1 VSLIGQNLGQYLIVE
16 FIGAG
21 GMASVYKAYQPS
33 LDRYV
38 AVKVLPAQHAL
49 TPGYKERF
57 ILEARA
63 VAQLSHPNILPIYDF
78 GLEGDLSYFVMKY
91 VPDRTL
97 GDLMGK
103 PLDLAQVSHYVDQV
117 AGALD
122 HAHARGILHRD
133 VKPANMLL
141 EGDWLLLTDFGLAKI
156 TEATTAITSTGHIF
170 GTPAYVSPEQAEGS
184 PLDHR
189 TDIYSLG
196 IVLYQMVLGRV
207 PFEGTT
213 AMRIIN
219 KHIYEPPP
227 PPRSLRPDLPEPI
240 EQVMLKAL
248 AKKPADRYDHPGD
261 LAQAFRE
268 ALEVVSAQ
276 TVPASVASTQPQQQV
291 AEPARATPQSS
302 DRAGAAVP
310 GLVAEVNPSPAE
322 KAASPEPQPIRAAK
336 PARSVLS
343 TSSLGLL
350 GGALLLV
357 VVSVLI
363 FFTGKEAVG
372 ETAAAT
378 ATPGQATPT
387 EINATT
393 DPTRTATAT
402 ATPTPA
408 PTTPQPDLTPQA
420 AGEVS
425 TPTSPSAPATETVA
439 PAEVT
444 APATPSIEPMTPT
457 PQPGPSIGGTLA
469 IPVKVGAE
477 FKVYVT
483 GFDGAGING
492 PAPVSLGNARQPMF
506 RRDGQA
512 IVVNGAADGALRG
525 IFVTDSRG
533 GGPNPLNDR
542 GQAYWPVWSPDGS
555 EIMFVDWDQGR
566 TVFRQSSQ
574 LARSEADYVAVQA
587 NSVNLVGNNLVWS
600 DDNHLIFQGCAD
612 WLGQAGECGIWAAD
626 AATVDPI
633 RLTANGGLPTDAKNG
648 LLTYMLAEDGDWE
661 IYLLPLAGGQPLNL
675 TNNSYQDGLAAI
687 APDGQSVAYVSDE
700 SGVWAVWTI
709 TLGDNQ
715 KQKWF
720 DLDPQRGTID
730 VNIWAEERMS
740 WTP

>member
-1 VSLIGQNLGQYLIVE
+1 
-16 FIGAG
+16 
-21 GMASVYKAYQPS
+21 MASVYKAYQPS

-170 GTPAYVSPEQAEGS
+170 GTPAYVSPEQAEGN

-213 AMRIIN
+213 AMRILN

-227 PPRSLRPDLPEPI
+227 PPRSLSPDLPEPI

-248 AKKPADRYDHPGD
+248 AKKPADRYQHTGD
-261 LAQAFRE
+261 LAKAFRE
-268 ALEVVSAQ
+268 ALAAVSAQ
-276 TVPASVASTQPQQQV
+276 TDPTLVASIKPRRQAARSPREKSQSKEGTGAAAPMVV
-291 AEPARATPQSS
+291 AEAI
-302 DRAGAAVP
+302 
-310 GLVAEVNPSPAE
+310 PSLPE
-322 KAASPEPQPIRAAK
+322 KLASPESQPTQLAR
-336 PARSVLS
+336 PARSLS
-343 TSSLGLL
+343 TLALSLAS
-350 GGALLLV
+350 GALLLIV
-357 VVSVLI
+357 AGALI
-363 FFTGKEAVG
+363 FFSGNKAVG
-372 ETAAAT
+372 DTGVAT
-378 ATPGQATPT
+378 ATPVQAIPVETNANPDPTHTPT
-387 EINATT
+387 PTAIPSPVPTTPPPNLTTQSVAEISTPP
-393 DPTRTATAT
+393 DPSATAT
-402 ATPTPA
+402 QTVSTAEATVPVTTLPHTPA
-408 PTTPQPDLTPQA
+408 STRQP
-420 AGEVS
+420 
-425 TPTSPSAPATETVA
+425 
-439 PAEVT
+439 
-444 APATPSIEPMTPT
+444 TPSI
-457 PQPGPSIGGTLA
+457 SGTLA

-483 GFDGAGING
+483 GFDGVGING
-492 PAPVSLGNARQPMF
+492 PAPVSLGGARQPMF

-512 IVVNGAADGALRG
+512 IVVNGTADGALRG
-525 IFVTDSRG
+525 IFFTDSRG

-555 EIMFVDWDQGR
+555 EIMFVDRDQGR
-566 TVFRQSSQ
+566 TIFRQSSQ
-574 LARSEADYVAVQA
+574 LAKSEVDYTHIQA
-587 NSVNLVGNNLVWS
+587 NNVNLVGNNLVWS
-600 DDNHLIFQGCAD
+600 DDNRLIFQGCAD
-612 WLGQAGECGIWAAD
+612 WLGQAGQCGIWATD
-626 AATVDPI
+626 ANLINPV
-633 RLTANGGLPTDAKNG
+633 RLTTNGGAPTDAKNG
-648 LLTYMLAEDGDWE
+648 LLTYMLADDGDWE
-661 IYLLPLAGGQPLNL
+661 IYLLPLAGGQPTNL
-675 TNNSYQDGLAAI
+675 TNNTYQDGLAAI

-700 SGVWAVWTI
+700 SGAWAVWTI
-709 TLGDNQ
+709 TLRDKQ
-715 KQKWF
+715 KRKWF

-730 VNIWAEERMS
+730 VNTWAEERMS

>member
-1 VSLIGQNLGQYLIVE
+1 
-16 FIGAG
+16 
-21 GMASVYKAYQPS
+21 MASVYKAYQPS

-91 VPDRTL
+91 VPDQTL

-103 PLDLAQVSHYVDQV
+103 PLDLAHVSHYVDQV

-156 TEATTAITSTGHIF
+156 TEATTVITSTGHIF

-213 AMRIIN
+213 AMRILN

-248 AKKPADRYDHPGD
+248 AKKPADRYEHTGD

-268 ALEVVSAQ
+268 ALEKVSAQ
-276 TVPASVASTQPQQQV
+276 TIPALVTSTRPKQRGVERPG
-291 AEPARATPQSS
+291 ATLPSS
-302 DRAGAAVP
+302 DRAGAAPV
-310 GLVAEVNPSPAE
+310 LVAEAVPSATE
-322 KAASPEPQPIRAAK
+322 KAASPEPQPIPPAR
-336 PARSVLS
+336 PARSLS
-343 TSSLGLL
+343 TVGISLM
-350 GGALLLV
+350 GGALLLAL
-357 VVSVLI
+357 VSALI
-363 FFTGKEAVG
+363 FFNGSNAIG
-372 ETAAAT
+372 ETVTVT
-378 ATPGQATPT
+378 ATPGQAVPA

-393 DPTRTATAT
+393 DPTRATAAT
-402 ATPTPA
+402 ATPSPVL
-408 PTTPQPDLTPQA
+408 TTPQSALTPQPA
-420 AGEVS
+420 SEVS
-425 TPTSPSAPATETVA
+425 TPTSPPVLATETISA
-439 PAEVT
+439 AETAVPVT
-444 APATPSIEPMTPT
+444 LLTNPPTPT
-457 PQPGPSIGGTLA
+457 PQPVPSISGTLA

-512 IVVNGAADGALRG
+512 IVVNGTVEGVLRG

-542 GQAYWPVWSPDGS
+542 GQATWPVWSPDGTA
-555 EIMFVDWDQGR
+555 IMFVDGNQAR
-566 TVFRQSSQ
+566 TIFRQSSQ
-574 LARSEADYVAVQA
+574 LARSEADYTPVQV
-587 NSVNLVGNNLVWS
+587 NNVNLVGNNLVWS
-600 DDNHLIFQGCAD
+600 DDNRLIFQGCAD

-626 AATVDPI
+626 ATAVDPI
-633 RLTANGGLPTDAKNG
+633 RLTANGGLPTDARNG

-661 IYLLPLAGGQPLNL
+661 IYLLPLAGGQPINL
-675 TNNSYQDGLAAI
+675 TNNTYQDGLAAI

-700 SGVWAVWTI
+700 SGAWAVWTI
-709 TLGDNQ
+709 TLSDNQ

-730 VNIWAEERMS
+730 VNMWAEERMS

>member
-1 VSLIGQNLGQYLIVE
+1 MSLIGQNLGQYLIVE

-103 PLDLAQVSHYVDQV
+103 PLGLAQVSHYVDQV

-156 TEATTAITSTGHIF
+156 TEATTVITSTGHIF

-184 PLDHR
+184 SLDHR

-248 AKKPADRYDHPGD
+248 AKKPADRYDHTGD

-268 ALEVVSAQ
+268 ALEKVAVQ
-276 TVPASVASTQPQQQV
+276 TAPALATSTQSKQRVVERPG
-291 AEPARATPQSS
+291 AALSSS
-302 DRAGAAVP
+302 DGAVAAPISAAGVVP
-310 GLVAEVNPSPAE
+310 TGAEEAIS
-322 KAASPEPQPIRAAK
+322 SRPQPIPPAR
-336 PARSVLS
+336 PARSLS
-343 TSSLGLL
+343 ILGVSLL
-350 GGALLLV
+350 GGVLLLALI
-357 VVSVLI
+357 SGLI
-363 FFTGKEAVG
+363 FFIGSNTVG
-372 ETAAAT
+372 ETTAAT
-378 ATPGQATPT
+378 ATPGQATPAENNIST
-387 EINATT
+387 G
-393 DPTRTATAT
+393 PTSPATAT
-402 ATPTPA
+402 ATSSPIPS
-408 PTTPQPDLTPQA
+408 TPQPDLTARPT
-420 AGEVS
+420 GEVS
-425 TPTSPSAPATETVA
+425 TPTRPPAPATETISA
-439 PAEVT
+439 AET
-444 APATPSIEPMTPT
+444 AAPATPLTSPPTPT
-457 PQPGPSIGGTLA
+457 PRPVPSIGGTLA
-469 IPVKVGAE
+469 IPVKAGAE

-512 IVVNGAADGALRG
+512 IVVNGAAEGALRG

-555 EIMFVDWDQGR
+555 AIMFADGDQGR
-566 TVFRQSSQ
+566 TIFRQSSE
-574 LARSEADYVAVQA
+574 LARSEADYTPVQA
-587 NSVNLVGNNLVWS
+587 NNVNLIGNNLVWS
-600 DDNHLIFQGCAD
+600 DDNRLIFQGCAD
-612 WLGQAGECGIWAAD
+612 WLGQAGECGIWAAS
-626 AATVDPI
+626 ATTVDPI
-633 RLTANGGLPTDAKNG
+633 RLTANGGLPTDARNG
-648 LLTYMLAEDGDWE
+648 LLTYTLAEDGDWE
-661 IYLLPLAGGQPLNL
+661 IYLLPLAGGQPINL
-675 TNNSYQDGLAAI
+675 TNNTYQDGLAAI
-687 APDGQSVAYVSDE
+687 APDGRSVAYISDE
-700 SGVWAVWTI
+700 SGAWAVWTI
-709 TLGDNQ
+709 TLSDNQ

-720 DLDPQRGTID
+720 DLDPQRGTMD
-730 VNIWAEERMS
+730 VNMWAEERMS
-740 WTP
+740 WIP

>member
-1 VSLIGQNLGQYLIVE
+1 
-16 FIGAG
+16 
-21 GMASVYKAYQPS
+21 MASVYKAYQPS

-97 GDLMGK
+97 GDLMGR

-248 AKKPADRYDHPGD
+248 AKRPADRYEHPGS
-261 LAQAFRE
+261 LAKAFRE
-268 ALEVVSAQ
+268 ALTVVSAQ
-276 TVPASVASTQPQQQV
+276 TIPALVTSTQSKQRVVERPG
-291 AEPARATPQSS
+291 AAPPSS
-302 DRAGAAVP
+302 DRASAAPV
-310 GLVAEVNPSPAE
+310 LVAEAVPSSAE
-322 KAASPEPQPIRAAK
+322 KAASPEAQLIPPAR
-336 PARSVLS
+336 PARSVATLGI
-343 TSSLGLL
+343 SLM
-350 GGALLLV
+350 GGVLLLAL
-357 VVSVLI
+357 VSALI
-363 FFTGKEAVG
+363 FFNGSNAVG
-372 ETAAAT
+372 E
-378 ATPGQATPT
+378 
-387 EINATT
+387 
-393 DPTRTATAT
+393 TATAT
-402 ATPTPA
+402 ATSSQVVPAEINVTTEPTRIATATATPLPA
-408 PTTPQPDLTPQA
+408 PTTPAPGPTPQSV
-420 AGEVS
+420 GEVS
-425 TPTSPSAPATETVA
+425 TPTSPPAPATVTVA

-444 APATPSIEPMTPT
+444 APATPSTEPPT
-457 PQPGPSIGGTLA
+457 PAHQPGPSIGGTLA

-512 IVVNGAADGALRG
+512 IVVNGAVEGVLRG

-542 GQAYWPVWSPDGS
+542 GQATWPVWSPDGS
-555 EIMFVDWDQGR
+555 TIMFVDGDQGR
-566 TVFRQSSQ
+566 TIFRQSSQ
-574 LARSEADYVAVQA
+574 LARSDADYSPVQA
-587 NSVNLVGNNLVWS
+587 NNVNLVGNNLVWS
-600 DDNHLIFQGCAD
+600 DDNRLVFQGCAD
-612 WLGQAGECGIWAAD
+612 WLGQAGECGIWAA
-626 AATVDPI
+626 AATTVDPI
-633 RLTANGGLPTDAKNG
+633 RLTANGGLPTDARNG

-661 IYLLPLAGGQPLNL
+661 IYLLPLAGGQPINL
-675 TNNSYQDGLAAI
+675 TNNTYQDGLAAI

-700 SGVWAVWTI
+700 SGAWAVWTI
-709 TLGDNQ
+709 TLSNNQ

-720 DLDPQRGTID
+720 DVDPQRGTID